1 MRWLKCTKKGAQIKM
16 LDEKDQSAK
25 KTGLFEVLNLKGIS
39 QFFYQNSNLVTGFL
53 LTIIFIG
60 YLVLVMMGKGA
71 AFEVADSNMRSLG
84 TSLGFD
90 QADIH
95 AFLSTRSKEM
105 ITAYISFN
113 QVWDVLF
120 GVIYGLMYVVWIS
133 VLLKPLSHK
142 VGGLNLVPFLQV
154 LFDWLENYQLAL
166 LANQYL
172 NDGMISPANA
182 KLASVF
188 SMFKWASSSLT
199 YILILIGIILMIR
212 RAVKRKN
219 HRA

>member
-1 MRWLKCTKKGAQIKM
+1 M
-16 LDEKDQSAK
+16 LDEKDQSTK

-39 QFFYQNSNLVTGFL
+39 QFFYQNSNLVTGVS

-71 AFEVADSNMRSLG
+71 AFELADSNMRSLG
-84 TSLGFD
+84 TSFGFD

-95 AFLSTRSKEM
+95 AFLSARSKEM
-105 ITAYISFN
+105 ITAYITFN

-120 GVIYGLMYVVWIS
+120 GVIYGLMYVVWVS

-188 SMFKWASSSLT
+188 SMLKWACASLT

-219 HRA
+219 HQA

>member
-1 MRWLKCTKKGAQIKM
+1 M
-16 LDEKDQSAK
+16 LDEKDQSTK

-39 QFFYQNSNLVTGFL
+39 QFFYQNSNLVTGVS

-71 AFEVADSNMRSLG
+71 AFELADSNMRSLG
-84 TSLGFD
+84 TSFGFD

-95 AFLSTRSKEM
+95 AFLSARSKEM
-105 ITAYISFN
+105 ITAYITFN

-120 GVIYGLMYVVWIS
+120 GVIYGLMYVVWVS

-166 LANQYL
+166 LAHQYL
-172 NDGMISPANA
+172 NDGMISASNT

-188 SMFKWASSSLT
+188 SMFKWACSSLT
-199 YILILIGIILMIR
+199 YTLISIGIVLMIM
-212 RAVKRKN
+212 RAVKTTKSKRDQRK
-219 HRA
+219 RS

>member
-1 MRWLKCTKKGAQIKM
+1 M
-16 LDEKDQSAK
+16 LDEKDQSTK

-39 QFFYQNSNLVTGFL
+39 QFFYQNSNLVTGVS

-71 AFEVADSNMRSLG
+71 AFELADSNMRSLG
-84 TSLGFD
+84 TSFGFD

-95 AFLSTRSKEM
+95 AFLSARSKEM
-105 ITAYISFN
+105 ITAYITFN

-120 GVIYGLMYVVWIS
+120 GVIYGLMYVVWVS

-172 NDGMISPANA
+172 NDGMISPADA
-182 KLASVF
+182 QLASVF
-188 SMFKWASSSLT
+188 SMFKWACSSLT

-219 HRA
+219 H

>member
-1 MRWLKCTKKGAQIKM
+1 M
-16 LDEKDQSAK
+16 LDEKDQSTK

-39 QFFYQNSNLVTGFL
+39 QFFYQNSNLVTGVS

-84 TSLGFD
+84 TSFGFD

-95 AFLSTRSKEM
+95 AFLSARSKEM
-105 ITAYISFN
+105 ITAYITFN

-120 GVIYGLMYVVWIS
+120 GVIYGLMYVVWVS

-188 SMFKWASSSLT
+188 SMFKWACASLT
-199 YILILIGIILMIR
+199 YILIVIGIILMIR

-219 HRA
+219 HQA

>member
-1 MRWLKCTKKGAQIKM
+1 M
-16 LDEKDQSAK
+16 LDEKDQSTK

-39 QFFYQNSNLVTGFL
+39 QFFYQNSNLVTGVS

-71 AFEVADSNMRSLG
+71 AFELADSNMRSLG
-84 TSLGFD
+84 TSFGFD

-95 AFLSTRSKEM
+95 AFLSARSKEM
-105 ITAYISFN
+105 ITAYITFN

-120 GVIYGLMYVVWIS
+120 VVIYGLMYVVWVS

-172 NDGMISPANA
+172 NDGMISAANA

-188 SMFKWASSSLT
+188 SMFKWACSSLT

-219 HRA
+219 H

>member
-1 MRWLKCTKKGAQIKM
+1 M
-16 LDEKDQSAK
+16 LDEKDQSTK

-39 QFFYQNSNLVTGFL
+39 QFFYQNSNLVTGVS

-84 TSLGFD
+84 TSFGFD

-95 AFLSTRSKEM
+95 AFLSARSKEM
-105 ITAYISFN
+105 ITAYITFN

-120 GVIYGLMYVVWIS
+120 GVIYGLMYVVWVS

-142 VGGLNLVPFLQV
+142 VRGLNLVPFLQV

-188 SMFKWASSSLT
+188 SMFKWACASLT
-199 YILILIGIILMIR
+199 YILIVIGIILMIR

-219 HRA
+219 YQG

>member
-1 MRWLKCTKKGAQIKM
+1 M
-16 LDEKDQSAK
+16 LDEKDQSTK
-25 KTGLFEVLNLKGIS
+25 KTGLFEVLKLKGMS
-39 QFFYQNSNLVTGFL
+39 QFFYQNSNLVTGVS

-84 TSLGFD
+84 TSFGFD

-95 AFLSTRSKEM
+95 AFLSARSKEM
-105 ITAYISFN
+105 ITAYITFN

-120 GVIYGLMYVVWIS
+120 GVIYGLMYVVWVS

-188 SMFKWASSSLT
+188 SMFKWACSSLT

-212 RAVKRKN
+212 RAVKLKN
-219 HRA
+219 HQA

>member
-1 MRWLKCTKKGAQIKM
+1 M
-16 LDEKDQSAK
+16 LDEKDQSTK

-39 QFFYQNSNLVTGFL
+39 QFFYQNSNLVTGVS

-84 TSLGFD
+84 TSFGFD

-95 AFLSTRSKEM
+95 AFLSARSKEM
-105 ITAYISFN
+105 ITAYITFN

-120 GVIYGLMYVVWIS
+120 GVIYGLMYMVWVS

-142 VGGLNLVPFLQV
+142 VGRLNLVPFLQV

-172 NDGMISPANA
+172 NDGMISQANA

-188 SMFKWASSSLT
+188 SMLKWACASLT
-199 YILILIGIILMIR
+199 YILILNGIILMIR

-219 HRA
+219 YQG

>member
-1 MRWLKCTKKGAQIKM
+1 M
-16 LDEKDQSAK
+16 LDEKDQSTK
-25 KTGLFEVLNLKGIS
+25 KTGLFEVLNLTGIS
-39 QFFYQNSNLVTGFL
+39 QFFYQNTNLVTGVS

-84 TSLGFD
+84 TSFGFD

-95 AFLSTRSKEM
+95 AFLSARSKEM
-105 ITAYISFN
+105 ITAYITFN

-120 GVIYGLMYVVWIS
+120 GVIYGLMYVVWVS

-188 SMFKWASSSLT
+188 SMFKWACASLAYT
-199 YILILIGIILMIR
+199 LILIGIILMIR

-219 HRA
+219 YQG

>member
-1 MRWLKCTKKGAQIKM
+1 M
-16 LDEKDQSAK
+16 LDEKDQSTK

-39 QFFYQNSNLVTGFL
+39 QFFYQNSNLVTGVS

-71 AFEVADSNMRSLG
+71 AFELADSNMRSLG
-84 TSLGFD
+84 TSFGFD

-95 AFLSTRSKEM
+95 AFLSARSKEM
-105 ITAYISFN
+105 ITAYITFN

-120 GVIYGLMYVVWIS
+120 GVIYGLMYVVWVS

-142 VGGLNLVPFLQV
+142 VAGLNLVPFLQV

-172 NDGMISPANA
+172 NDGMISPADA
-182 KLASVF
+182 QLASVF
-188 SMFKWASSSLT
+188 SMFKWACASLT
-199 YILILIGIILMIR
+199 YTLILIGIILMIR

-219 HRA
+219 HQA

>member
-1 MRWLKCTKKGAQIKM
+1 M
-16 LDEKDQSAK
+16 LDEKDQSTK

-39 QFFYQNSNLVTGFL
+39 QFFYQNSNLVTGVS

-84 TSLGFD
+84 TSFGFD

-95 AFLSTRSKEM
+95 AFLSARSKEM
-105 ITAYISFN
+105 ITAYITFN

-120 GVIYGLMYVVWIS
+120 GVIYGLMYVVWVS

-166 LANQYL
+166 LAHQYL

-182 KLASVF
+182 KFASVF
-188 SMFKWASSSLT
+188 SMFKWACASLT
-199 YILILIGIILMIR
+199 YILIVIGIILMIR

-219 HRA
+219 HQA

>member
-1 MRWLKCTKKGAQIKM
+1 M
-16 LDEKDQSAK
+16 LDEKDQSTK

-39 QFFYQNSNLVTGFL
+39 QFFYQNSNLVTGVS

-71 AFEVADSNMRSLG
+71 AFELADSNMRSLG
-84 TSLGFD
+84 TSFGFD

-95 AFLSTRSKEM
+95 AFLSARSKEM
-105 ITAYISFN
+105 ITAYITFN

-120 GVIYGLMYVVWIS
+120 GVIYGLMYVVWVS

-188 SMFKWASSSLT
+188 SMLKWACASLT
-199 YILILIGIILMIR
+199 YTLILIGIILMIR

-219 HRA
+219 YQG

>member
-1 MRWLKCTKKGAQIKM
+1 M
-16 LDEKDQSAK
+16 LDEKDQSTK

-39 QFFYQNSNLVTGFL
+39 QFFYQNSNLVTGVS

-71 AFEVADSNMRSLG
+71 AFELADSNMRSLG
-84 TSLGFD
+84 TSFGFD

-95 AFLSTRSKEM
+95 AFLSARSKEM
-105 ITAYISFN
+105 ITAYITFN

-120 GVIYGLMYVVWIS
+120 GVIYGLMYVVWVS

-182 KLASVF
+182 QLASVF
-188 SMFKWASSSLT
+188 SMFKWACASLT
-199 YILILIGIILMIR
+199 YTLILIGIILMIR

-219 HRA
+219 HQA

>member
-1 MRWLKCTKKGAQIKM
+1 M
-16 LDEKDQSAK
+16 LDEKDQSTK

-39 QFFYQNSNLVTGFL
+39 QFFYQNSNLVTGVS

-71 AFEVADSNMRSLG
+71 AFELADSNMRSLG
-84 TSLGFD
+84 TSFGFD

-95 AFLSTRSKEM
+95 AFLSARSKEM
-105 ITAYISFN
+105 ITAYITFN

-120 GVIYGLMYVVWIS
+120 GVIYGLMYVVWVS

-172 NDGMISPANA
+172 NDGMISPADA
-182 KLASVF
+182 QLASVF
-188 SMFKWASSSLT
+188 SMFKWACASLT
-199 YILILIGIILMIR
+199 YTLILIGIILMIR

-219 HRA
+219 HQA

>member
-1 MRWLKCTKKGAQIKM
+1 M
-16 LDEKDQSAK
+16 LDEKDQSTK

-39 QFFYQNSNLVTGFL
+39 QFFYQNSNLVTGVS

-71 AFEVADSNMRSLG
+71 AFELADSNMRSLG
-84 TSLGFD
+84 TSFGFD

-95 AFLSTRSKEM
+95 AFLSARSKEM
-105 ITAYISFN
+105 ITAYITFN

-120 GVIYGLMYVVWIS
+120 GVIYGLMYVVWVS

-172 NDGMISPANA
+172 NDGMISPADA
-182 KLASVF
+182 QLASVF
-188 SMFKWASSSLT
+188 SMFKWACASLT
-199 YILILIGIILMIR
+199 YTLIVIGIILMIR

-219 HRA
+219 HQA

>member
-1 MRWLKCTKKGAQIKM
+1 M
-16 LDEKDQSAK
+16 LDEKDQSTK
-25 KTGLFEVLNLKGIS
+25 KTGLFVVLNLKGIS
-39 QFFYQNSNLVTGFL
+39 QFFYQNSNLVTGVS

-84 TSLGFD
+84 TSFGFD

-95 AFLSTRSKEM
+95 AFLSARSKEM
-105 ITAYISFN
+105 ITAYITFN

-120 GVIYGLMYVVWIS
+120 GVIYGLMYVVWVS

-166 LANQYL
+166 LAHQYL

-188 SMFKWASSSLT
+188 SMLKWACASLT

-219 HRA
+219 HQA

>member
-1 MRWLKCTKKGAQIKM
+1 M
-16 LDEKDQSAK
+16 LDEKDQSTK

-39 QFFYQNSNLVTGFL
+39 QFFYQNSILVTGVS

-84 TSLGFD
+84 TSFGFD

-95 AFLSTRSKEM
+95 AFLSARSKEM
-105 ITAYISFN
+105 ITAYITFN

-120 GVIYGLMYVVWIS
+120 GVIYGLMYVVWVS

-188 SMFKWASSSLT
+188 SMLKWACASLT

-219 HRA
+219 HQA

>member
-1 MRWLKCTKKGAQIKM
+1 M
-16 LDEKDQSAK
+16 LDEKDQSTK

-39 QFFYQNSNLVTGFL
+39 QFFYQNSNLVTGVS

-84 TSLGFD
+84 TSFGFD

-95 AFLSTRSKEM
+95 AFLSARSKEM
-105 ITAYISFN
+105 ITAYITFN

-120 GVIYGLMYVVWIS
+120 GVIYGLMYVVWVS

-188 SMFKWASSSLT
+188 SMFKWACASLT

-219 HRA
+219 YQG

>member
-1 MRWLKCTKKGAQIKM
+1 M
-16 LDEKDQSAK
+16 LDEKDQSTK

-39 QFFYQNSNLVTGFL
+39 QFFYQNSNLVTGVS

-71 AFEVADSNMRSLG
+71 AFELADSNMRSLG
-84 TSLGFD
+84 TSFGFD

-95 AFLSTRSKEM
+95 AFLSARSKEM
-105 ITAYISFN
+105 ITAYITFN

-120 GVIYGLMYVVWIS
+120 GVIYGLMYVVWVS

-188 SMFKWASSSLT
+188 SMFKWACASLT

-219 HRA
+219 HQA

>member
-1 MRWLKCTKKGAQIKM
+1 M
-16 LDEKDQSAK
+16 LDEKDQSTK
-25 KTGLFEVLNLKGIS
+25 KTGPFEVLNLQGIS
-39 QFFYQNSNLVTGFL
+39 QFFYRNSNLATGVS

-60 YLVLVMMGKGA
+60 YLGLVMMNKGA

-84 TSLGFD
+84 TSFGFD

-95 AFLSTRSKEM
+95 AFLSARSKEM
-105 ITAYISFN
+105 ITAYITFN

-120 GVIYGLMYVVWIS
+120 GVIYGLMYVVWVS

-166 LANQYL
+166 LANQFL

-182 KLASVF
+182 KLSSVF
-188 SMFKWASSSLT
+188 SMFKWACSSLT
-199 YILILIGIILMIR
+199 YTLILIGIILMIR

-219 HRA
+219 YQG

>member
-1 MRWLKCTKKGAQIKM
+1 M
-16 LDEKDQSAK
+16 LDEKDQSTK

-39 QFFYQNSNLVTGFL
+39 QFFYQNSNLVTGVS

-71 AFEVADSNMRSLG
+71 AFELADSNMRSLG
-84 TSLGFD
+84 TSFGFD

-95 AFLSTRSKEM
+95 AFLSARSKEM
-105 ITAYISFN
+105 ITAYITFN

-120 GVIYGLMYVVWIS
+120 GVIYGLMYVVWVS

-188 SMFKWASSSLT
+188 SMFKWACASLT

-219 HRA
+219 YQG

>member
-1 MRWLKCTKKGAQIKM
+1 M
-16 LDEKDQSAK
+16 LDEKDQSTK

-39 QFFYQNSNLVTGFL
+39 QFFYQNSNLVTGVS

-71 AFEVADSNMRSLG
+71 VFELADSNMRSLG
-84 TSLGFD
+84 TSFGFD

-95 AFLSTRSKEM
+95 AFLSARSKEM
-105 ITAYISFN
+105 ITAYITFN

-120 GVIYGLMYVVWIS
+120 GVIYGLMYVVWVS

-172 NDGMISPANA
+172 NDGMISPADA
-182 KLASVF
+182 QLASVF
-188 SMFKWASSSLT
+188 SMFKWACASLT
-199 YILILIGIILMIR
+199 YTLILIGIILMIR

-219 HRA
+219 HQA

>member
-1 MRWLKCTKKGAQIKM
+1 M
-16 LDEKDQSAK
+16 LDEKDQSTK
-25 KTGLFEVLNLKGIS
+25 KTGLFEVLKLKGIS
-39 QFFYQNSNLVTGFL
+39 QFFYQNSNLVTGVS

-84 TSLGFD
+84 TSFGFD

-95 AFLSTRSKEM
+95 AFLSARSKEM
-105 ITAYISFN
+105 ITAYITFN
-113 QVWDVLF
+113 QVWDLLF
-120 GVIYGLMYVVWIS
+120 GVIYGLMYVVWVS

-188 SMFKWASSSLT
+188 SMLKWACASLT

-219 HRA
+219 HQA

>member
-1 MRWLKCTKKGAQIKM
+1 M
-16 LDEKDQSAK
+16 LDEKDQSTK

-39 QFFYQNSNLVTGFL
+39 QFFYQNSNLVTGVS

-71 AFEVADSNMRSLG
+71 AFELADSNMRSLG
-84 TSLGFD
+84 TSFGFD

-95 AFLSTRSKEM
+95 AFLSARSKEM
-105 ITAYISFN
+105 ITAYITFN

-120 GVIYGLMYVVWIS
+120 GVIYGLMYVVWVS

-182 KLASVF
+182 QLASVF
-188 SMFKWASSSLT
+188 SMFKWACASLT

>member
-1 MRWLKCTKKGAQIKM
+1 M
-16 LDEKDQSAK
+16 LDEKDQSTK

-39 QFFYQNSNLVTGFL
+39 QFFYQNSNLVTGVS

-71 AFEVADSNMRSLG
+71 AFELADSNMRSLG
-84 TSLGFD
+84 TSFGFD

-95 AFLSTRSKEM
+95 AFLSARSKEM
-105 ITAYISFN
+105 ITAYITFN

-120 GVIYGLMYVVWIS
+120 GVIYGLMYVVWVS

-166 LANQYL
+166 LAHQYL

-188 SMFKWASSSLT
+188 SMLKWACASLT
-199 YILILIGIILMIR
+199 YTLILIGIILMIR

-219 HRA
+219 HQA

>member
-1 MRWLKCTKKGAQIKM
+1 M
-16 LDEKDQSAK
+16 LDEKDQSTK

-39 QFFYQNSNLVTGFL
+39 QFFYQNSNLVTGVS

-84 TSLGFD
+84 TSFGFD

-95 AFLSTRSKEM
+95 AFLSARSKEM
-105 ITAYISFN
+105 ITAYITFN

-120 GVIYGLMYVVWIS
+120 GVIYGLMYVVWVS

-172 NDGMISPANA
+172 NDSMISPANA

-188 SMFKWASSSLT
+188 SMFKWACSSLT

-219 HRA
+219 HQA

>member
-1 MRWLKCTKKGAQIKM
+1 M
-16 LDEKDQSAK
+16 LDEKDQSTK

-39 QFFYQNSNLVTGFL
+39 QFFYQNSNLVTGVS

-84 TSLGFD
+84 TSFGFD

-95 AFLSTRSKEM
+95 AFLSARSKEM
-105 ITAYISFN
+105 ITAYITFN

-120 GVIYGLMYVVWIS
+120 GVIYGLMYVVWVS

-182 KLASVF
+182 QLASVF
-188 SMFKWASSSLT
+188 SMFKWACASLT

-219 HRA
+219 HQA